1 MKETMGWVVTGVLAG
16 VAMFSL
22 ATARDPA
29 PSMND
34 PVKTQGAPL
43 ATLEGPSDAR
53 AAAAALADAYFAIAR
68 SDEGAASSQADW
80 LVRHQITL
88 KGFDAEQGLQP
99 QPESPQNRGLGTA
112 DEATLAKAYDLVE
125 AQNQHNT
132 DSRTPPRGDV
142 IALSAALQAQYDWW
156 LLGTEAGW
164 APARL
169 GKIRTRFEDT
179 LSALET
185 ARTRDN
191 LAAL

>member
-34 PVKTQGAPL
+34 PVQTKDGVPL
-43 ATLEGPSDAR
+43 ATLEGPSSVAT
-53 AAAAALADAYFAIAR
+53 ALADAYFSIAR
-68 SDEGAASSQADW
+68 SDEGAANSQADW

-99 QPESPQNRGLGTA
+99 QPESPENRGLSKA
-112 DEATLAKAYDLVE
+112 DEATLANAYALVE

-132 DSRTPPRGDV
+132 QSRNPPKGDV

-164 APARL
+164 APKRLDNIRAR
-169 GKIRTRFEDT
+169 FHDT

-185 ARTRDN
+185 ARTRDT